1 MKLHCR
7 FIIWCGI
14 MTLPIIRGF
23 SRNFD
28 DDNEAVRAR
37 NVERY
42 RPKVMIRSWSSAM
55 SADTLRYLDGAC
67 LSRSYR
73 QMNPGTISEANEKLG
88 NTVNDYLCPIL

>member
-14 MTLPIIRGF
+14 MALPVTRGF

-55 SADTLRYLDGAC
+55 DLLTPYDTDGAC